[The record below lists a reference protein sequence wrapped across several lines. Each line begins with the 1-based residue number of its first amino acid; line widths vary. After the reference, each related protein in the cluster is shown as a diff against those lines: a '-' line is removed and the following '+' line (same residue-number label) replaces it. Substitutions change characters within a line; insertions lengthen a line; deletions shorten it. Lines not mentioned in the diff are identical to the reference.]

1 MKKFSIRY
9 EQAGRDSRP
18 VRKAASVQNTVP
30 FSGGERRAGNHRG
43 AQMLW
48 TDEAVEALKR
58 LAHEGRSA
66 SVIAQAL
73 GAPSRNSVIGKAN
86 RIGIKLGGGRA
97 FAPSATPPAEM
108 YQTQSAAG
116 PCPRPD
122 ARKQRSAP
130 ARSRDLRIKPG
141 EEPAWSLAEAEVG
154 EMRRVRFEEIRAFVC
169 RWPLGDPM
177 SGDFAYCGLEAAN
190 GRPYC
195 AGHSRLAYQPQKA
208 RTRQA
213 PHERRWSAA
222 LASPWRL
229 R

>member
-1 MKKFSIRY
+1 
-9 EQAGRDSRP
+9 
-18 VRKAASVQNTVP
+18 
-30 FSGGERRAGNHRG
+30 
-43 AQMLW
+43 MLW

-86 RIGIKLGGGRA
+86 RIGIKLSGGGRA
-97 FAPSATPPAEM
+97 FAPGATPAEM

-141 EEPAWSLAEAEVG
+141 EEAAWSLAEAEVA
-154 EMRRVRFEEIRAFVC
+154 EMRRVRFEEIRAFAC

-177 SGDFAYCGLEAAN
+177 SEDFAYCGLEAAG

-195 AGHSRLAYQPQKA
+195 AGHSRLAYQPPKA
-208 RTRQA
+208 RMRQA
-213 PHERRWSAA
+213 PPERRWSAPSA
-222 LASPWRL
+222 NMWRL

>member
-1 MKKFSIRY
+1 
-9 EQAGRDSRP
+9 
-18 VRKAASVQNTVP
+18 
-30 FSGGERRAGNHRG
+30 
-43 AQMLW
+43 MLW

-86 RIGIKLGGGRA
+86 RIGIKLSGGGRA
-97 FAPSATPPAEM
+97 FAPGPTPAEI
-108 YQTQSAAG
+108 YQTQAAAG

-122 ARKQRSAP
+122 ARKQRAAPALTP

-141 EEPAWSLAEAEVG
+141 EEAACSLAEAEVG
-154 EMRRVRFEEIRAFVC
+154 EMRRIGFEEIRAFVC

-195 AGHSRLAYQPQKA
+195 AGHSRLAYQPPKA

-213 PHERRWSAA
+213 PHELRWSAA
-222 LASPWRL
+222 HTSPWRL